1 MSKTKHIF
9 PVNRVEGD
17 LDIRIEV
24 EDGVVVDAWSIG
36 TMYRGIENILKGR
49 GVLDGL
55 VITPRVCGI
64 CSSSHLKAAALA
76 LDMIFDAHVPDNA
89 RRVRN
94 ATIIVEQIQNDIRHP
109 FLLFMPDFA
118 NAAYKEYPLYAEAV
132 RRYEPLRGETA
143 VQTIQESKRLIEIIS
158 ILGGQWP
165 HSSFMV
171 PGGVVSVPDPDDIIQ
186 CRQLLRSFRLWFE
199 KRVLGCTLDR
209 FQDVTSESD
218 LFSWLDECG
227 SHRESDIGFYIRFSK
242 KAGLDRIGA
251 GHGNFISFGSHELPE
266 ESSVKD
272 INGGG
277 YYLPAGFFSG
287 RKAISFNQDK
297 IAEDV
302 SYSFYDDYGKS
313 RHPFEGLTNPYTA
326 GDKREKYSW
335 AKAPRYDGMPA
346 ETGPLAEMIISSN
359 PLFKELAGNNGPS
372 VFVRELARLVRP
384 VQLIPVLDEWL
395 KEILRDKGGFY
406 ASCKKPENGEGFGL
420 VQAPRGAL
428 GHWVTVKNSKIDRYQ
443 IITPTAWNGS
453 PRDSKNIRGPW
464 EEALIGV
471 NIKDKDNPV
480 EVEHVIRSFDPC
492 LVCTVHVIDVR
503 EK

>member
-1 MSKTKHIF
+1 MSKSKHIF

-49 GVLDGL
+49 AVLDGL

-76 LDMIFDAHVPDNA
+76 LDMIFGATVPDNA

-94 ATIIVEQIQNDIRHP
+94 ATLIVEQIQNDIRHP

-118 NAAYKEYPLYAEAV
+118 NVAYKEYPLYGEAV

-171 PGGVVSVPDPDDIIQ
+171 PGGVVSVPDSDDIIQ
-186 CRQLLRSFRLWFE
+186 CRQLLRSFRVWFE

-209 FQDVTSESD
+209 FRDVKSEYD

-227 SHRESDIGFYIRFSK
+227 SHRESDLGFYVRFSK
-242 KAGLDRIGA
+242 KAGLDRIGT
-251 GHGNFISFGSHELPE
+251 GHGNFISFGSHELPD
-266 ESSVKD
+266 ESFVKG
-272 INGGG
+272 INGSS
-277 YYLPAGFFSG
+277 YYMPAGFFSD
-287 RKAISFNQDK
+287 RKTISFNQDK
-297 IAEDV
+297 ITEDV
-302 SYSFYDDYGKS
+302 SYSLYDDYGKS
-313 RHPFEGLTNPYTA
+313 RHPFEGLTNPYLA
-326 GDKREKYSW
+326 GDKRGKYSW
-335 AKAPRYDGMPA
+335 AKAPRYDGIPA

-359 PLFKELAGNNGPS
+359 PLFKDLVGNNRPS
-372 VFVRELARLVRP
+372 VFARELARLVRP
-384 VQLIPVLDEWL
+384 VQLIPLLDEWL
-395 KEILRDKGGFY
+395 KEILKDKGGFY
-406 ASCKKPENGEGFGL
+406 KSCNKPENGEGFGL

-428 GHWVTVKNSKIDRYQ
+428 GHWVKVKNSKIDSYQ

-453 PRDSKNIRGPW
+453 PRDSKNVRGPW
-464 EEALIGV
+464 EEALVGTR
-471 NIKDKDNPV
+471 IKDKDNPV

-503 EK
+503 KK